1 MTDLIYKPRMSWRD
15 YEAHLK
21 AHDYNMNTPRLWVSQ
36 YGWKEASR
44 MQDEDESIDT
54 TFIEIDPEDG
64 RTNTLAPATAGDDE

>member
-1 MTDLIYKPRMSWRD
+1 MTTMTDLIYRPRMSWRA

-44 MQDEDESIDT
+44 VQDEVENLDDYEIDS
-54 TFIEIDPEDG
+54 DPED
-64 RTNTLAPATAGDDE
+64 RRSQHD